1 MTISDSKLAVVLAR
15 KKMTKKS
22 LAEAAKISRGRLNMI
37 LNSKVVT
44 PIVVGKLAAALEC
57 DVTEIIE

>member
-1 MTISDSKLAVVLAR
+1 MTISDSKLAVALAR
-15 KKMTKKS
+15 KQMTKKS
-22 LAEAAKISRGRLNMI
+22 LAEAAKISRGRLNAI

-44 PIVVGKLAAALEC
+44 PVAVGKLAAALEC